1 MDYPFEKK
9 IIREEE
15 TKTLAEYFAEETK
28 SGPIIVING
37 ELGAGKTFFV
47 KCAVSVWGIVN
58 ASSPSFAIVNIYYG
72 ERKIYH
78 FDFYRL
84 KNKEELFEIG
94 FNDYINDPDAITF
107 IEWGNLIPDVLPKS
121 RIEINI
127 EMPEDSVRNFRFNKY
142 E

>member
-28 SGPIIVING
+28 SGQIIVING

>member
-28 SGPIIVING
+28 SGQIIVING

-127 EMPEDSVRNFRFNKY
+127 EMPEDSVRNFKFNKY

>member
-1 MDYPFEKK
+1 VDYPFEKK

-28 SGPIIVING
+28 SGQIIVING

>member
-28 SGPIIVING
+28 SGQIIVING

-84 KNKEELFEIG
+84 KNKEELFDIG

-127 EMPEDSVRNFRFNKY
+127 EMPEDSVRNFRFIKHD
-142 E
+142 

>member
-1 MDYPFEKK
+1 MDYPFEKR

-28 SGPIIVING
+28 SGQIIVING

-47 KCAVSVWGIVN
+47 KCAVSVWGVLN

>member
-28 SGPIIVING
+28 SGQIIVING

-84 KNKEELFEIG
+84 KNKEELFDIG

-127 EMPEDSVRNFRFNKY
+127 EMPEDSVRNFKFNKY

>member
-1 MDYPFEKK
+1 VDYPFEKK

-28 SGPIIVING
+28 SGQIIVING

-84 KNKEELFEIG
+84 KNKEELFDIG

>member
-1 MDYPFEKK
+1 MIYPFEKTVLQ
-9 IIREEE
+9 EEE
-15 TKTLAEYFAEETK
+15 TKTLAKSFANEIN
-28 SGPIIVING
+28 SGKIIVING

-47 KCAVSVWGIVN
+47 KSAVSIWGVEN

-72 ERKIYH
+72 EKKVYH

-84 KNKEELFEIG
+84 KNKEELFDIG
-94 FNDYINDPDAITF
+94 FNDYINDPDAVIF

-127 EMPEDSVRNFRFNKY
+127 ETPEGSIRNFRFDKY
-142 E
+142 D

>member
-1 MDYPFEKK
+1 MDYPFEKR

-28 SGPIIVING
+28 SGQIIVING

-47 KCAVSVWGIVN
+47 KCAVSVWGVLN

-127 EMPEDSVRNFRFNKY
+127 EMPEDSVRNFKFNKY

>member
-28 SGPIIVING
+28 SGQIIVING

-47 KCAVSVWGIVN
+47 KCAVSVWGVLN

-84 KNKEELFEIG
+84 KNKEELFDIG

-127 EMPEDSVRNFRFNKY
+127 EMPEDSVRNFRFIKHD
-142 E
+142 

>member
-28 SGPIIVING
+28 SGQIIVING

-47 KCAVSVWGIVN
+47 KCAVSVWGVLN

-84 KNKEELFEIG
+84 KNKEELFDIG

>member
-28 SGPIIVING
+28 SGQIIVING

-127 EMPEDSVRNFRFNKY
+127 EMPEDSVRNFRFIKHD
-142 E
+142 

>member
-28 SGPIIVING
+28 SGQIIVING

-84 KNKEELFEIG
+84 KNKEELFDIG